1 MKGQKILQ
9 ILKDNY
15 QTRSLSHLY
24 LIEPQFQDR
33 EQQIAHFLIDFL
45 SSLGAKDPKM
55 HEDIFWLEPTEK
67 KHFLKDEMEPLY
79 MFFKHPAHTLNRKF
93 LIIENVL
100 KISEVWINKLLK
112 EFEEPAIDLTIFVTN
127 PEKAEVLPTLR
138 SRSILLRLPLQA
150 KAVNGLSFNERQ
162 LEYKKLCSE
171 YLLDFE
177 SIKGFL
183 ERMSKYL
190 EESGSFE
197 ELEEFKSLMS
207 AISIDREY
215 NNPLQHSQFRI
226 YTFLQ
231 KTL

>member
-1 MKGQKILQ
+1 MIYK
-9 ILKDNY
+9 
-15 QTRSLSHLY
+15 
-24 LIEPQFQDR
+24 FCR
-33 EQQIAHFLIDFL
+33 EVA
-45 SSLGAKDPKM
+45 
-55 HEDIFWLEPTEK
+55 EK
-67 KHFLKDEMEPLY
+67 KHFVKDEMEPLY
-79 MFFKHPAHTLNRKF
+79 LFFKHPAHTLNRKF

-138 SRSILLRLPLQA
+138 SRSILLRLPLRA
-150 KAVNGLSFNERQ
+150 KPVTPLSLDERQ
-162 LEYKKLCSE
+162 LEYKKLCSDH
-171 YLLDFE
+171 LFDFE
-177 SIKGFL
+177 SMKAFL
-183 ERMSKYL
+183 ERISKYL
-190 EESGSFE
+190 EEAGDFR
-197 ELEEFKSLMS
+197 ELEEFKNLMS